1 MAETLFGPQRSLA
14 MQARP
19 FLRWAG
25 GKQRWLNANSQF
37 IPKFSGQYIEPFLGG
52 GSVFFHL
59 ARTEMR
65 PFEAWLGD
73 LNLQLVKTYLKIK
86 NDPERVIDGLASV
99 GAGYAA
105 ASDKRRFYESVR
117 DRFNDSLPKVRPE
130 EFIFLNSTCWNGLW
144 RTNSKG
150 RFNVPFG
157 SPKSVDILPTPYEIR
172 ATSAALQSA
181 RIRAT
186 SWETLLGSASPG
198 DFVFLD
204 PPYFSDHKRR
214 AQAKYGVETFSL
226 SAHERLAD
234 TAAALDRRGVQ
245 FVLTN
250 SAEPELVS
258 MYRSKGLHVHEV
270 RVPRAISSKIDERQA
285 VGEVIVSNALSNDS
299 VDFSQADPGVLLDLD
314 ALKRR
319 RSQ

>member
-1 MAETLFGPQRSLA
+1 MAETLFGAQRSQA

-25 GKQRWLNANSQF
+25 GKQRWISSNNSF

-52 GSVFFHL
+52 GSVFFYL

-73 LNLQLVKTYLKIK
+73 QNLQLVKTYLSIR
-86 NDPERVIDGLASV
+86 NSPDEVIDALGSM
-99 GAGYAA
+99 GAAYKA
-105 ASDKRRFYESVR
+105 ASDKRRFFEAVR
-117 DRFNDSLPKVRPE
+117 NRFNDSLPNVRPE

-144 RTNSKG
+144 RTNAKG

-157 SPKSVDILPTPYEIR
+157 APKNDDVLPTPVEIR
-172 ATSAALQSA
+172 AASAALQSA

-186 SWETLLGSASPG
+186 SWETLLGSASAG

-204 PPYFSDHKRR
+204 PPYFSDHKRG

-226 SAHERLAD
+226 GAHERLAE
-234 TAAALDRRGVQ
+234 TVVSLKRRGVQ

-258 MYRSKGLHVHEV
+258 MYRSKGLVVHQV
-270 RVPRAISSKIDERQA
+270 QVPRAISSKIDERQP
-285 VGEVIVSNALSNDS
+285 VGELIVTNATQEDGSGPPLTN
-299 VDFSQADPGVLLDLD
+299 AGVLLDLD
-314 ALKRR
+314 ALRR
-319 RSQ
+319 RRA